1 MWILGLKGL
10 MGIEGL
16 QFFLLVIHA
25 GRSFCS
31 VFLLYPG
38 VKGGAVVREL
48 ASHLCGAASNPGI
61 DAIIMWVEFVVGSLL
76 CFKRFFSW
84 YSGFPLSLKTNS
96 SEFQLDLECTDT
108 FQRVLMNS

>member
-16 QFFLLVIHA
+16 QFFLLVIRV

-38 VKGGAVVREL
+38 VKGGAVVRVL
-48 ASHLCGAASNPGI
+48 ASH
-61 DAIIMWVEFVVGSLL
+61 
-76 CFKRFFSW
+76 
-84 YSGFPLSLKTNS
+84 
-96 SEFQLDLECTDT
+96 
-108 FQRVLMNS
+108 

>member
-16 QFFLLVIHA
+16 QFFLLVIHV

-38 VKGGAVVREL
+38 VKGGAVVRVL
-48 ASHLCGAASNPGI
+48 ASH
-61 DAIIMWVEFVVGSLL
+61 
-76 CFKRFFSW
+76 
-84 YSGFPLSLKTNS
+84 
-96 SEFQLDLECTDT
+96 
-108 FQRVLMNS
+108 